1 MPFALA
7 GPLTM
12 KILIVDDVAMHREL
26 LEVFIAKEPGHKVT
40 SVASGEEALAVLHE
54 SGHRFDILFLDI
66 IMPGINGLQVLE
78 QLRESPLH
86 RSLHIVMC
94 STRNDMP
101 TITRALEMGA
111 KHYLFKPCTEMGV
124 AQKLAQIARL
134 IHV

>member
-1 MPFALA
+1 
-7 GPLTM
+7 M

-26 LEVFIAKEPGHKVT
+26 LEILIAQEPGHKVT
-40 SVASGEEALAVLHE
+40 SVASGEEALRVLQE

-66 IMPGINGLQVLE
+66 NMPGTNGLQVLE

-86 RSLHIVMC
+86 RSLQIVMC

-101 TITRALEMGA
+101 TITQALEMGA
-111 KHYLFKPCTEMGV
+111 KHYMFKPCTGAGV
-124 AQKLAQIARL
+124 AQKLHQIAQL